1 MKRHAIIPIFIP
13 HQGCP
18 NDCAFCNQ
26 RLVTARSA
34 APSAPEMAAA
44 MDAWLSTLT
53 NPRPPVIEVALYG
66 GSFTGLPRDQQA
78 RYLQIALSY
87 KQKGLVDRI
96 RLSTRPDYIDEDIL
110 LFLKGFQVDVIELG
124 AQSFDQEVLRLS
136 NRGHD
141 SAAIYQSSR
150 LIRRFGF
157 TLGLQLMVGL
167 PGDSYEKA
175 LFSAREAVFCRPAMA
190 RLYPTVILEGTD
202 LSRRY
207 KEGLYRPFSQEE
219 MLRATKDMYRIL
231 TGAGIQIIRVGLKS
245 SDLVRND
252 GQGVLGNS
260 FHPAFR
266 QLVEG
271 ELAKE
276 DLEKQLLS
284 LLSRKKN
291 QAPSLCPSSLSS
303 FSPLSDSSGKAG
315 GKKQIGRVR
324 FLCHPRSF
332 SNMLGNKGRNRAYF
346 QNHYPFLTFRFQTD
360 SSMKPGLYR
369 ALME

>member
-1 MKRHAIIPIFIP
+1 MTLSDFFTQYPRVAVAFSGGADSAFLLWAAKRYGAAVGAYYVKTPFQP
-13 HQGCP
+13 
-18 NDCAFCNQ
+18 AFERSDAR
-26 RLVTARSA
+26 RLAEALAVPLTVVEVDVLSV
-34 APSAPEMAAA
+34 PEAAA
-44 MDAWLSTLT
+44 
-53 NPRPPVIEVALYG
+53 NGPERCYHC
-66 GSFTGLPRDQQA
+66 
-78 RYLQIALSY
+78 
-87 KQKGLVDRI
+87 K
-96 RLSTRPDYIDEDIL
+96 
-110 LFLKGFQVDVIELG
+110 
-124 AQSFDQEVLRLS
+124 
-136 NRGHD
+136 
-141 SAAIYQSSR
+141 
-150 LIRRFGF
+150 
-157 TLGLQLMVGL
+157 
-167 PGDSYEKA
+167 KA

-202 LSRRY
+202 LSRQY

-231 TGAGIQIIRVGLKS
+231 AGAGIQIIRVGLKS

-276 DLEKQLLS
+276 DLEEQLLS
-284 LLSRKKN
+284 LLSRRKT
-291 QAPSLCPSSLSS
+291 QAPSLCPSSPSS

-346 QNHYPFLTFRFQTD
+346 QNRYPFLTFRFQTD